1 MSATPK
7 KRLAVKRTGVK
18 GRKQPSRAR
27 KHAINGLT
35 VNGITNPSHPA
46 LRDFVIE
53 LESVEQLA
61 VRYRG
66 IYKLDLRGS
75 GFCPKK
81 KANFTRCAHTKNL
94 EEYLLDWEEDL
105 NEKSKHEPVIR
116 VENLVDESFPPHSFE
131 FVLENVASEDLKEMF
146 DTKYL
151 IGCSCTRCSSKV
163 SLHLFE
169 ICLCCQSIS

>member
-7 KRLAVKRTGVK
+7 NRRTVNRTRVK

-35 VNGITNPSHPA
+35 VNGIKKLSPTSLTSPPA

-61 VRYRG
+61 VKYRG
-66 IYKLDLRGS
+66 KYKLDLRGF
-75 GFCPKK
+75 GFFPKK
-81 KANFTRCAHTKNL
+81 KTNFTRCAHTKSL
-94 EEYLLDWEEDL
+94 EDYLLGWEEDL
-105 NEKSKHEPVIR
+105 NEKSKHEPTIR
-116 VENLVDESFPPHSFE
+116 VENLVDECFPPQNFE

-163 SLHLFE
+163 SL
-169 ICLCCQSIS
+169 